1 MQVYNVRAVARSE
14 NPGGGLVVMGG
25 DNVPPLVEIGWI
37 DRGAKAPPA
46 PPPRLR
52 RACGVLHMRYTVVIL
67 WAGSLEAKGNSFQ
80 KVCELRYYRKELK
93 KFEFNDLNR
102 ICLYIFRVITEN
114 FPLII
119 PLGFL

>member
-1 MQVYNVRAVARSE
+1 
-14 NPGGGLVVMGG
+14 
-25 DNVPPLVEIGWI
+25 
-37 DRGAKAPPA
+37 
-46 PPPRLR
+46 
-52 RACGVLHMRYTVVIL
+52 MRYTVVIL